1 MTIKELKDLLNDEDF
16 NDDMEIVVGL
26 SCIQET
32 QPLVAI
38 EYNNPDCP
46 NTICLSGVEENDT

>member
-26 SCIQET
+26 SGIQK
-32 QPLVAI
+32 
-38 EYNNPDCP
+38 
-46 NTICLSGVEENDT
+46 LSHWSLLDIIIQIALIQFV